1 LALNARD
8 AMPNGGKLSFRT
20 SLVTL
25 GQRGGHAAGVGRHAV
40 LSIQDNGEGLTEE
53 AREHLFEPFF
63 STKAFGKGT
72 GLGLAMCYGSVRQNG
87 GHIAVESAPG
97 AGTTF
102 TIYLPEL
109 TASVVSARPQRS
121 VVPIEA
127 GHETLLFVED
137 DDLVRHLLVTEL
149 ARPGYRVIEA
159 SNGEEALK
167 AAAEHAGPI
176 HLLITDVVMPKMGG
190 VELARRF
197 KLCRPDAPVLFISG
211 YNEALVDG
219 DPNVNLLLKPFT
231 NDALL
236 SSVRRLLGT
245 ASVAL

>member
-1 LALNARD
+1 
-8 AMPNGGKLSFRT
+8 
-20 SLVTL
+20 
-25 GQRGGHAAGVGRHAV
+25 
-40 LSIQDNGEGLTEE
+40 
-53 AREHLFEPFF
+53 LFEPFF
-63 STKAFGKGT
+63 TTKAFGKGT
-72 GLGLAMCYGSVRQNG
+72 GLGLAMCYGSVKQNG

-109 TASVVSARPQRS
+109 TASVTSARPQRA